1 MPPAKFAWANLWMLR
16 SFSLREIYI
25 LFYTLL
31 NKREETF
38 LMQSQIFREIA
49 HRYVLKI
56 GIEKW
61 HWKYH
66 PVSDF
71 TNFSSNLHEKRC
83 RFDEILQF
91 SVILTNFFVLIC
103 KIWFQYHQ
111 LLFTF
116 SLLKNVCFFSFFLYL
131 VNCRIIQLPT
141 IRSGGIDFTIPQ
153 PARLGFAS
161 TLGLPDGKINA
172 TLTYGW

>member
-1 MPPAKFAWANLWMLR
+1 MVLVKSIYWFQRKVDLKISRHIGLTRCQPLYSDSLSSQFFGKNVVKATVLLKKLICRNI
-16 SFSLREIYI
+16 FSVRENSL

-38 LMQSQIFREIA
+38 LMQFQIFREIA

-116 SLLKNVCFFSFFLYL
+116 SLLKNVCFFFIFSLFSEL
-131 VNCRIIQLPT
+131 
-141 IRSGGIDFTIPQ
+141 
-153 PARLGFAS
+153 
-161 TLGLPDGKINA
+161 
-172 TLTYGW
+172 